1 MEWKEQHHIL
11 WLGACL
17 FGLLFATLVTGF
29 SALMAIVVVIVALT
43 GTTLISIGE

>member
-1 MEWKEQHHIL
+1 MEWKEHPHIL

-29 SALMAIVVVIVALT
+29 SSLMAIVVVIVALT
-43 GTTLISIGE
+43 GTTLISIGK

>member
-1 MEWKEQHHIL
+1 MEWKELHHTR

-29 SALMAIVVVIVALT
+29 SLMMAIVIVVVALT
-43 GTTLISIGE
+43 GATLISIEE